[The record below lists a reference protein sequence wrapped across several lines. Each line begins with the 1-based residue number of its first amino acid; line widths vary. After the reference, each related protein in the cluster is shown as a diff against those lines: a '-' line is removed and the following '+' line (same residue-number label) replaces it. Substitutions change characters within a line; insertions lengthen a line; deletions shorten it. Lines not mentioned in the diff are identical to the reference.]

1 MILITNKQQ
10 MTKQEL
16 QRKIA
21 RQQAQHDRL
30 FKAATPTT
38 IKKCTRLTFARNT
51 LYKHLDHSRVYYTH
65 VKL

>member
-1 MILITNKQQ
+1 

-21 RQQAQHDRL
+21 RQQAQQDKL
-30 FKAATPTT
+30 FKAAKPTT

-51 LYKHLDHSRVYYTH
+51 LQKYIDHTRVYYTH

>member
-1 MILITNKQQ
+1 
-10 MTKQEL
+10 MTKQDL

-21 RQQAQHDRL
+21 RQQAQQDRL
-30 FKAATPTT
+30 FKAAKPAT

-51 LYKHLDHSRVYYTH
+51 LQKYIDHSRVYYTH